1 MTAVHGSVPRERQ
14 PRGQGPE
21 PVEREGEL
29 ALFVE
34 LTRRTAAGDPALVML
49 EGPDGIGKT
58 TLLRALIAQA
68 RAEELRVV
76 HTTAGQEGERLPL
89 STAHTLLAG
98 LDADVGQKPL
108 TAWTHVDRTP
118 LTAWT
123 RPPDPAGGNAR
134 SRGLACYDV
143 DGENP
148 SFGVLAELHEV
159 VRSAAADSPLVIVV
173 DDSEEAD
180 TASLRFLA
188 HTARRLAGLPVLL
201 ALARRSGADE
211 PALNDVAALPLCR
224 LVRPRPLTSEGIGLL
239 TLRLLGSE
247 TDAAFQESCLAAT
260 NGNPL
265 LATRLLTALREERL
279 PLTADHVASVPGQD
293 IHGFRLRAADLLHR
307 HPAVTVQAA
316 RALAVLGDR
325 VTPENGARLAL
336 LDSPVFARSLLA
348 LVSGGL
354 VTSNSDGSWSFSH
367 ALLRNVVLG
376 DMSDDER
383 DALHGRAAR
392 LLHDDGASPSDVAEH
407 LCHAPSTARQ
417 PWAAAILRDAAREAV
432 LRASPVRAV
441 ELLRACVPEDA
452 EEAGDPSLLLE
463 LGVAEMR
470 VDAEASVR
478 HLTAALEGA
487 TEPKLRLEA
496 LGVLAE
502 ALTRQGQVGRA
513 AVLLARCRSEAAST
527 ASGSADPQLM
537 EAQLLIAASANRA
550 AYTELLQTVSFD
562 LSLPGDTP
570 EQRALLATRAVIS
583 ASRMDRVAEAV
594 AAARTVVRR
603 STATTDAPVFLG
615 AAASGLLYADLP
627 HEAEVVYQR
636 LVIGVDAL
644 LDPGYRNLLA
654 LRAEAHQRLGALGE
668 ASRASTAALAGMTG
682 ARATPF
688 EALALAVRLHTL
700 LDQGDLAQATLLEA
714 GIPDPVQDDCWQWNE
729 VVSARGRLWLAK
741 EDPTRALAHFEE
753 CARMQA
759 GWQRTSPAVSPWWYW
774 AGRTHLALGDRA
786 SAVALAERAVADA
799 RSAGLPCAL
808 GSGLELWAA
817 TMSDDRRPALLEEAE
832 QVLMGTRAALWLA
845 RVRVARGQALQRLG
859 YKKAAREV
867 LRQGWEEAYG
877 VGSLPL
883 HTVAHRA
890 LLATGARPR
899 RPVSR
904 GPGALT
910 QSESQVARL
919 AADGRSN
926 AYIAETLFVT
936 RRTVEVH
943 LTSVYRKLGLTGRR
957 ELRDSL
963 ESQGLHDAGHG
974 Q

>member
-1 MTAVHGSVPRERQ
+1 MTAVHGSVPCERQ
-14 PRGQGPE
+14 LRGPGPE
-21 PVEREGEL
+21 PVERECEL
-29 ALFVE
+29 ALLVE

-58 TLLRALIAQA
+58 TLLRALIAEA
-68 RAEELRVV
+68 RAEDLRVV
-76 HTTAGQEGERLPL
+76 HTTAGHEGERLPL

-98 LDADVGQKPL
+98 LDAGVGGMSPA
-108 TAWTHVDRTP
+108 AWPH
-118 LTAWT
+118 A
-123 RPPDPAGGNAR
+123 PDASGTSAR
-134 SRGLACYDV
+134 SRRLACYDV
-143 DGENP
+143 DGANP
-148 SFGVLAELHEV
+148 SFGALAQLHEV
-159 VRSAAADSPLVIVV
+159 VRSAAAQSPLVIVV
-173 DDSEEAD
+173 DDAEEAD
-180 TASLRFLA
+180 AASLRFLA

-201 ALARRSGADE
+201 ALARRGGADE
-211 PALNDVAALPLCR
+211 PALNDVAALPQCR

-239 TLRLLGSE
+239 ALRLLGSE

-265 LATRLLTALREERL
+265 LATRLLKALREERL

-293 IHGFRLRAADLLHR
+293 IHAFRLRAAGLLHR

-348 LVSGGL
+348 LVSNGL

-367 ALLRNVVLG
+367 ALLRNAVLG
-376 DMSDDER
+376 DMSDEER

-392 LLHDDGASPSDVAEH
+392 LLHDEGARSSDVAEH
-407 LCHAPSTARQ
+407 LCHAPSTALQ
-417 PWAAAILRDAAREAV
+417 PWAAAVLRDAAREAV
-432 LRASPVRAV
+432 LHASPVRAV
-441 ELLRACVPEDA
+441 ELLRACVPEGA
-452 EEAGDPSLLLE
+452 EETADPCLLFE

-470 VDAEASVR
+470 VDAGASVR
-478 HLTAALEGA
+478 HLTSALDRA
-487 TEPKLRLEA
+487 TEPRLRLEA
-496 LGVLAE
+496 LGALAE
-502 ALTRQGQVGRA
+502 ALTRQGQVTRA
-513 AVLLARCRSEAAST
+513 AGLLARCRSEAALT
-527 ASGSADPQLM
+527 ASGSTDPQLV
-537 EAQLLIAASANRA
+537 EAQLLIAASTNRA
-550 AYTELLQTVSFD
+550 AFTELLETVSFD

-603 STATTDAPVFLG
+603 STATADAAAYLG
-615 AAASGLLYADLP
+615 AAASALLYADLP
-627 HEAEVVYQR
+627 HEAEAVYQR
-636 LVIGVDAL
+636 LVIGADAL
-644 LDPGYRNLLA
+644 LGPTYRNLLA
-654 LRAEAHQRLGALGE
+654 LSADAHQRLGALE
-668 ASRASTAALAGMTG
+668 QASSASAAALAGTNV

-700 LDQGDLAQATLLEA
+700 LDQGDLAQAVLLEA
-714 GIPDPVQDDCWQWNE
+714 EIPDPVQDGSWQWNE
-729 VVSARGRLWLAK
+729 VVGARGRLHLAK
-741 EDPTRALAHFEE
+741 DGPTRALAHFEE
-753 CARMQA
+753 CARRQA

-786 SAVALAERAVADA
+786 SAVALAERAVSDA

-817 TMSDDRRPALLEEAE
+817 TMSDDQRPALLEEAE
-832 QVLMGTRAALWLA
+832 EVLMGTRAALWLA

-859 YKKAAREV
+859 YQKAAREV

-919 AADGRSN
+919 AADGKSN

-963 ESQGLHDAGHG
+963 ASHG
-974 Q
+974 FRDVDHGK